1 VILSKCIYSTNEPDS
16 GITRTVSCGSRR
28 TKTGEFK
35 GYGALFNKNT
45 VLKYSPVEA
54 CFCVSCG
61 NVLLLKVRNPEK
73 FI

>member
-1 VILSKCIYSTNEPDS
+1 VILSKCIYSTIGPDS
-16 GITRTVSCGSRR
+16 GITRGSRR

-61 NVLLLKVRNPEK
+61 NVLLLKGRNPEK